1 MLLHRFRSRHLS
13 ATPATATVF
22 FALLSLAARADDAQ
36 FAALD
41 EQMQAYVD
49 QGQISGAVTLV
60 GERGRVLHV
69 GTVGL
74 ADVDAQTPMTG
85 DTLFGIMSMTKP
97 ITATAVM
104 ILADEG
110 KLAIDDPVEKYIPAF
125 ARAKL
130 TSGEPVSG
138 LTIRRLL
145 THTSGLTG
153 DQRCET
159 TLEATAEMLAK
170 RPFGFQPGTKWEYGP
185 SMNVCGRI
193 VEIASGQS
201 FDEFL
206 AARIFRPLAMDHT
219 TFYPTPAQWERVAT
233 LYRFGDDGKSLV
245 KAERWAGTGS
255 RSNAP
260 NPSGGL
266 FATAGD
272 MFRFYQLILH
282 GGEWNGQR
290 IVSQDAVR
298 EMTSVQTPDLPTG
311 FTPGNGW
318 GLGWCIVREPQAV
331 TAELS
336 PGTFGHGGAW
346 GTQGW
351 VDPLRERVFVL
362 MIQRADLGNSDGSEI
377 RKEFHRLA
385 VEALESN

>member
-1 MLLHRFRSRHLS
+1 MHIAGIRSDRLVSISS
-13 ATPATATVF
+13 AIVVLVASTSAIARTAED
-22 FALLSLAARADDAQ
+22 R
-36 FAALD
+36 FAALS
-41 EQMQAYVD
+41 ERMQEFVEA
-49 QGQISGAVTLV
+49 GQFAGAVTLV
-60 GERGRVLHV
+60 GEHGRVVHL
-69 GTVGL
+69 GAVGL
-74 ADVDAQTPMTG
+74 ADLDTQSPMTG

-110 KLAIDDPVEKYIPAF
+110 KLSIDDPVEKYIPAF
-125 ARAKL
+125 ADSKL
-130 TSGEPVSG
+130 AGGEPVRG

-145 THTSGLTG
+145 THTSGLVD
-153 DQRCET
+153 DQRCEK

-193 VEIASGQS
+193 VEIASGQP

-206 AARIFRPLAMDHT
+206 AERIFRPLAMDHT
-219 TFYPTPAQWERVAT
+219 TFYPTPAQWARVAT
-233 LYRFGDDGKSLV
+233 LYRIGNDDKSLV
-245 KAERWAGTGS
+245 KAERWAGTGT
-255 RSNAP
+255 RATAP

-272 MFRFYQLILH
+272 MFRFYQMILYA
-282 GGEWNGQR
+282 GEWNGRR
-290 IVSQDAVR
+290 IVSDNAVR
-298 EMTSVQTPDLPTG
+298 EMTAVQTPELATG

-318 GLGWCIVREPQAV
+318 GLGWCIIREPQDV
-331 TAELS
+331 TAALS

-351 VDPLRERVFVL
+351 VDPVRQRVFVL
-362 MIQRADLGNSDGSEI
+362 MIQRADLGNADGSEI
-377 RKEFHRLA
+377 RKEFQQLA
-385 VEALESN
+385 VAALETN